1 MLKHFQKSSFGNIKL
16 SMRLLSITW
25 LTQPMECDRIS
36 STQICESYFETA
48 KIVILKRQKSVFFQ
62 RAFKGDSKVIQTIFE
77 QA

>member
-1 MLKHFQKSSFGNIKL
+1 
-16 SMRLLSITW
+16 LLALCFYTFIILHTRAINDAKDTIFYAIAIRRHSN
-25 LTQPMECDRIS
+25 
-36 STQICESYFETA
+36 ICESYFETA